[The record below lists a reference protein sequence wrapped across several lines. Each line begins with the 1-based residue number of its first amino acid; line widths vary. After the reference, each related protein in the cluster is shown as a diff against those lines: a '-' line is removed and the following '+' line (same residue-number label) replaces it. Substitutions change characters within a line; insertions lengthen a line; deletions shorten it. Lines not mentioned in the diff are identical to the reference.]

1 MMSAPDP
8 MPCDSPPCPAPLSC
22 QFYGSCRHRRLDGG
36 KSYEEALSACRE
48 RGRVPKSW
56 EGEDR
61 G

>member
-1 MMSAPDP
+1 MSAPEP

-22 QFYGSCRHRRLDGG
+22 HHYGSCRHRRLDGA
-36 KSYEEALSACRE
+36 KSYEEALRACRE

-56 EGEDR
+56 TGEDR